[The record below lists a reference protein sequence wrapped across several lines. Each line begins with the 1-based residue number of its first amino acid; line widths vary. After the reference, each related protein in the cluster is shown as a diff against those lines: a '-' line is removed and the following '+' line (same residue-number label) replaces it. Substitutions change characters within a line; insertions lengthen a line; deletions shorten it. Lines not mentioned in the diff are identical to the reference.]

1 MFLSGSVLLVLF
13 VHTSLSPALPLF
25 VSEFE
30 ISYTLASWA
39 LTAYMISGAVM
50 TIIIGRLA
58 DIFGA
63 RKMLLIE
70 LGCFAVGTGLAGFAQ
85 DFYTLLVIRALQGI
99 AVANTP
105 LAIKIIREQFPKEK
119 FSVGVSMITASFSG
133 GMVVGLIL
141 GAQIVGDL
149 GWRYVFFISA
159 PIAVAMLFLAWR
171 FIDHPKPKER
181 VAPSTAA
188 RPADQRPPR
197 DGSTSAQ
204 RIESVQRRTKGI
216 DVRGAIALAVSLTTF
231 LLSITF
237 AGSIPQTLT
246 EFLVFL
252 VIGMISLV
260 VFFYIEEHSKYPL
273 INLKIMFSRVMIVGN
288 MIFLLAGVL
297 EYLIFQ
303 ATPTLATAPPP
314 SGFGMPVSASGLI
327 QLPYTAMIIL
337 FGLIAG
343 VYISR
348 KGPLRLL
355 LPGLIIGVASV
366 ALLAA
371 FHSTFLA
378 TTLALAILGIGFT
391 LVVTATNY
399 TMITSNPMEYTG
411 LVSSTTTDMRVIG
424 GSIGPVIAGIFMS
437 LFVETYTV
445 GGQVESYPS
454 PLSFDII
461 FSIALIIA
469 VIQAALVVVFKH
481 RSAKIIESQHRG
493 DVAAA

>member
-1 MFLSGSVLLVLF
+1 
-13 VHTSLSPALPLF
+13 
-25 VSEFE
+25 
-30 ISYTLASWA
+30 
-39 LTAYMISGAVM
+39 MISGAVM

-70 LGCFAVGTGLAGFAQ
+70 LGCFAVGTGLAGFVQ
-85 DFYTLLVIRALQGI
+85 DFYSLLVIRALQGI

-105 LAIKIIREQFPKEK
+105 LAIKMIREQFPKEK
-119 FSVGVSMITASFSG
+119 FSIGVSIITASFSG

-141 GAQIVGDL
+141 GAQIVGEL

-159 PIAVAMLFLAWR
+159 PIAVAMLFVAWR
-171 FIDHPKPKER
+171 FIDRAKPRER
-181 VAPSTAA
+181 VAPTTANA
-188 RPADQRPPR
+188 GQRPST
-197 DGSTSAQ
+197 DGSTVAP
-204 RIESVQRRTKGI
+204 RTESVQSRAKGI

-273 INLKIMFSRVMIVGN
+273 INLKIMFSRLMIAGN

-303 ATPTLATAPPP
+303 TTPTLATAPPP
-314 SGFGMPVSASGLI
+314 SGFGLPVSASGLI
-327 QLPYTAMIIL
+327 QLPYTAMIII
-337 FGLIAG
+337 FGLFAG

-355 LPGLIIGVASV
+355 LPGLVIGVASV

-371 FHSTFLA
+371 FHSTFLG
-378 TTLALAILGIGFT
+378 TTLALTILGIGFT
-391 LVVTATNY
+391 LTITAANY
-399 TMITSNPMEYTG
+399 TMVTSNPMEYTG

-437 LFVETYTV
+437 LFVVTYEV

-454 PLSFDII
+454 PLSFNII
-461 FSIALIIA
+461 FIIALIVA
-469 VIQAALVVVFKH
+469 LVQAALVVMF
-481 RSAKIIESQHRG
+481 RRRAARIIESQRRG